1 MHMRQSPLDFFTKTV
16 LESQIGHFTSRMK
29 FALSNLVTS
38 SCTALCLSDPIFFFF
53 YRAFRII
60 CNLCSD
66 ISRGIPDISEGDQ
79 VNISLCNRKKFTN
92 FSRVAPC
99 MALPIVTVLP
109 SSISTCSISSA
120 GSTVERDSGSS
131 GSLYSRGGYVSTC

>member
-1 MHMRQSPLDFFTKTV
+1 
-16 LESQIGHFTSRMK
+16 MK

-38 SCTALCLSDPIFFFF
+38 SCIALCLSDPIFFFF
-53 YRAFRII
+53 YRTSLAFRII

-66 ISRGIPDISEGDQ
+66 ISRGIPGISEGDQ
-79 VNISLCNRKKFTN
+79 ANISLCNRKKFTN
-92 FSRVAPC
+92 FSRATSC

-120 GSTVERDSGSS
+120 GSTVECDSRSS
-131 GSLYSRGGYVSTC
+131 GSLYSRGSYVSTWLTWASLYFKEWT